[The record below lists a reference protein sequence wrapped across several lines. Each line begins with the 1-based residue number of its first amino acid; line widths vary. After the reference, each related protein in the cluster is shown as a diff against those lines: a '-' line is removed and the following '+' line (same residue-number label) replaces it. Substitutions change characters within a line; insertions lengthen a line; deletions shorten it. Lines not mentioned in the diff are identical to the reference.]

1 MPSAWGRMVPGGR
14 ALKAGLLAASLAT
27 LLAGCFSRQY
37 REGPRVAFAGGDPI
51 VQMKDDGK
59 MPSID
64 HAWMV
69 PLAGHTRKPDEDDR
83 VLGIVVGGRARAY
96 PIGLLDRFEVVND
109 DAGGLPLVVVRCGLT
124 NVTAAWD
131 RRLAGETLRFE
142 TTGALWRDTLVFR
155 DRDTGSL
162 WTAATGRAIA
172 GPLAGESLRAIP
184 GIVTRGDRWDE
195 VHPESLYLDLGQN
208 TSAPV
213 MMKIYRVS
221 PMQGVSG
228 EKTADR
234 RHRGKEEMFVIE
246 AGEEALAFTAGEI
259 ERRDRVEAELAGARL
274 TIRWETALSAPR
286 VFSGEVEMPA
296 IPMFWFAVA
305 RHFTSVLTLP
315 PAEAQDPDAESR
327 PSAGERPRT

>member
-1 MPSAWGRMVPGGR
+1 MPSAPRRIVSGER
-14 ALKAGLLAASLAT
+14 ARAAVLVAVSLSLLP
-27 LLAGCFSRQY
+27 AGCFSRRY

-64 HAWMV
+64 RAWMV
-69 PLAGHTRKPDEDDR
+69 PLARHTRKPDEDDR
-83 VLGIVVGGRARAY
+83 VLGIVVGGQARAY
-96 PIGLLDRFEVVND
+96 PLGLLDRFEVVND
-109 DAGGLPLVVVRCGLT
+109 DDAALPLVVVRCGLT

-131 RRLAGETLRFE
+131 RRIAGETLRFE

-155 DRDTGSL
+155 DRETGSL

-172 GPLAGESLRAIP
+172 GPLAGESLRAVP
-184 GIVTRGDRWDE
+184 GIVTRGDRWEE
-195 VHPESLYLDLGQN
+195 VHPESLYLDLGED
-208 TSAPV
+208 TAAPM

-234 RHRGKEEMFVIE
+234 RHRGKQEMFVVE
-246 AGEEALAFTAGEI
+246 SGDEALAFTAGEI
-259 ERRDRVEAELAGARL
+259 ERRDTVETELTGARL
-274 TIRWETALSAPR
+274 TIRWEPALSAPR
-286 VFSGEVEMPA
+286 VFSGEVEKAA

-305 RHFTSVLTLP
+305 RHFPSVRTLP
-315 PAEAQDPDAESR
+315 PSEAQEPAPESR
-327 PSAGERPRT
+327 EIGRRPRC